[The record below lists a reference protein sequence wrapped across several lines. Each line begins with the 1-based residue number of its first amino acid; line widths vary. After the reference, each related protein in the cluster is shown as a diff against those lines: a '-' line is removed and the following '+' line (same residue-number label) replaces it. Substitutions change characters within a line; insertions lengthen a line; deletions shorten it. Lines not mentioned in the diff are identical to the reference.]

1 MGDVEILFV
10 SYQSDPN
17 KVTQGY
23 PAQVDTFPDT
33 GPDTPGLQHP
43 RPWRARSV
51 ASLTRLSTE
60 GGPLIPA
67 EDARTPAG
75 RVLDPLGDEGLQLR
89 MGREAA
95 EDAARRFGRER
106 MAGCILRFTGRT
118 TKAKAYRLKR
128 AILLYALPNPC

>member
-43 RPWRARSV
+43 PAV
-51 ASLTRLSTE
+51 ASAVGGIPDQAIGRRGFPSTDW
-60 GGPLIPA
+60 GFPGA
-67 EDARTPAG
+67 GRAGHQPAG
-75 RVLDPLGDEGLQLR
+75 G
-89 MGREAA
+89 
-95 EDAARRFGRER
+95 
-106 MAGCILRFTGRT
+106 
-118 TKAKAYRLKR
+118 
-128 AILLYALPNPC
+128 